1 MATMRELKGRIA
13 SVRSSQKITGAMKMI
28 SSAKLRKAEQALS
41 RALPYRTELQ
51 TILSRLYDPS
61 FDLLYMPLLRQ
72 RPVEHVA
79 LVVFAS
85 DEGLCGSF
93 NTSLY
98 KKLAETVR
106 EYKKQNISTITIY
119 AIGKKIAA
127 NVSNLADVTVVDTTY
142 FQGIKNTAAHAYQ
155 LSEELMDRYTRKQI
169 DRVEI
174 IYYHMK
180 NVGVQY
186 LRNEVLLPVS
196 IDVAQ
201 LPVRDGIIPDYI
213 IEPDYAAVM
222 EGLLPMC
229 VKASLYEMLLDS
241 RVSEQAARIMSMQ
254 LANENALKL
263 MDKLQ
268 LEYNKL
274 RQQNITSELL
284 DILGGS
290 VR

>member
-142 FQGIKNTAAHAYQ
+142 FQGIKNAATHAHR

-201 LPVRDGIIPDYI
+201 LPVKDGIIPDYI
-213 IEPDYAAVM
+213 IEPDYATVM